1 MGKSKKEKA
10 KELGVH
16 PSTVYRE
23 LKRNAKRTKD
33 IVPDMPRIT
42 LSGRVYFEK
51 RPSIVLENEDTGTG
65 KWIL

>member
-1 MGKSKKEKA
+1 
-10 KELGVH
+10 
-16 PSTVYRE
+16 VYRE